1 VTTVVWWVRRDLR
14 LHDNQA
20 LAAALTRARELVP
33 LFVLDPALLAGPTS
47 SQRRNAFLFAALRS
61 LDAALRRRGSR
72 LIVRAGRPEQVLPAV
87 VRESGATLVMAEADG
102 SPYAR
107 RRDEA
112 VARSVPLQ
120 LVEGSTLRP
129 LGSIRAPT
137 GEPYR
142 VYSQFRRAWFRLPIP
157 SPQDILPAPPRLPPV
172 PRLASEPIPESPLA
186 VPERFAPSEDAA
198 RQRLQHFLAQGLA
211 SYHLRR
217 NALDGSGSSQL
228 SPYFRFGLLSVR
240 EAWCAAARYLD
251 EPDAA
256 AGARA
261 WLDELLWREFYQHLL
276 AAWPESA
283 RMSMQPEFRD
293 VAWPGSNDA
302 LARWQEGRTGFP
314 VVDAAM
320 RQLVSE
326 GWMSNRA
333 RMIVASFLSKLLLV
347 DWREGE
353 RFFRRELVDG
363 DLAANVGGW
372 QWSAGTGT
380 DAAPYFRIFNPVLQ
394 GEQHDPN
401 GSWVRTWL
409 PELANVPREYLF
421 APWRMPIEVQLRAG
435 CRIGRDYPAPIVEYE
450 SARARALEW
459 FRSVRQ
465 AQS

>member
-1 VTTVVWWVRRDLR
+1 
-14 LHDNQA
+14 
-20 LAAALTRARELVP
+20 
-33 LFVLDPALLAGPTS
+33 
-47 SQRRNAFLFAALRS
+47 
-61 LDAALRRRGSR
+61 
-72 LIVRAGRPEQVLPAV
+72 
-87 VRESGATLVMAEADG
+87 
-102 SPYAR
+102 
-107 RRDEA
+107 
-112 VARSVPLQ
+112 
-120 LVEGSTLRP
+120 
-129 LGSIRAPT
+129 
-137 GEPYR
+137 
-142 VYSQFRRAWFRLPIP
+142 
-157 SPQDILPAPPRLPPV
+157 
-172 PRLASEPIPESPLA
+172 
-186 VPERFAPSEDAA
+186 
-198 RQRLQHFLAQGLA
+198 
-211 SYHLRR
+211 
-217 NALDGSGSSQL
+217 
-228 SPYFRFGLLSVR
+228 
-240 EAWCAAARYLD
+240 
-251 EPDAA
+251 
-256 AGARA
+256 
-261 WLDELLWREFYQHLL
+261 
-276 AAWPESA
+276 
-283 RMSMQPEFRD
+283 
-293 VAWPGSNDA
+293 
-302 LARWQEGRTGFP
+302 
-314 VVDAAM
+314 M

-353 RFFRRELVDG
+353 RFFRHELVDG